1 MGFFEELYEQG
12 YFPSEDAR
20 PEDIEGVRQA
30 RAKVTELAEKI
41 VECLGS
47 GGDEL
52 LEEYQAAKAAEVS
65 YEIQTAFAQGAKFVG
80 RVLMECCRK

>member
-1 MGFFEELYEQG
+1 MGFFEHLYEEG

-30 RAKVTELAEKI
+30 QAKVVELSEKI
-41 VECLGS
+41 IEQLGDD
-47 GGDEL
+47 GDKL
-52 LEEYQAAKAAEVS
+52 FDDFLSAKAAEVS

-80 RVLMECCRK
+80 RTFLECCRK